1 MRAWNH
7 FLASL
12 TLLGGIALFL
22 VGGVAQ
28 ADQSGARSHFLS
40 GLQLYSQGRYAAAL
54 VEYQAAWVTWEDPEL
69 LLDMAECNRHLGNV
83 DQAREQYQGFL
94 ERAPHSPLRG
104 SVERQLARLDR
115 PTEAPPPA
123 ELVVVSPARDR
134 DVRTP
139 HAGLPARLIGIAGW
153 TLSAASLAVGIYA
166 WHEYSSLE
174 GTAHNELVALHTDN
188 PSSAEQSFFL
198 NPSCSPPPSLVN
210 SDAYRR
216 DCTRGQQYSNTVTA
230 MFVGS
235 AAFAIAGTI
244 SYIVGAGQQARARER
259 AVQVT
264 PVVSLNGG
272 SLQLRYTF

>member
-1 MRAWNH
+1 MRAWV
-7 FLASL
+7 L
-12 TLLGGIALFL
+12 GIALFL

-54 VEYQAAWVTWEDPEL
+54 VEYQAAWLTWEDPEL

-115 PTEAPPPA
+115 PTTEAPPPA
-123 ELVVVSPARDR
+123 ELVAVSPARDR
-134 DVRTP
+134 DARTT

-153 TLSAASLAVGIYA
+153 TLSAAALAVGIYA
-166 WHEYSSLE
+166 WSEYTSLQ

-188 PSSAEQSFFL
+188 PSSAEQAFFL

-244 SYIVGAGQQARARER
+244 SYIVGAGQSARARER